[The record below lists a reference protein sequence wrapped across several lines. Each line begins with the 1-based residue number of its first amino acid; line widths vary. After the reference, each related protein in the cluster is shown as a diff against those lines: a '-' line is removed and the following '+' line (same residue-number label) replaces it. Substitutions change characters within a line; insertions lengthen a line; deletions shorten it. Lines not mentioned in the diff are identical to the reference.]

1 MKKTLI
7 ALALTALPVASMAEV
22 VLYGQ
27 MKAGYEA
34 SSTKYGSDNRG
45 PYQNGIADYGSRIG
59 LKGSEDLEHGLK
71 VIWQV
76 ESRIHLGHSNGGS
89 DGWADRDS
97 FIGLETPYGT
107 FRAGRI
113 SNQMKANMDTV
124 DPWQYNNEALGLG
137 KFTRTGQRYV
147 GIAYDSPEWS
157 GFSFNVLYS
166 PRDNVNAGERDTEYK
181 YNMGA
186 GDKYSLG
193 LNYHNAGYY
202 AKYGFDYL
210 KGSSGELIAES
221 SNGQDWNWKNKP
233 KDGQVHRIEAGY
245 DANNLFVG
253 VGYQY
258 SKNTGSYSKFANDR
272 TVLAGLDMSNIDMTD
287 PENPVVN
294 VNPINM
300 PDAGDHHVVAKNR
313 GQEAVLTVGYHFG
326 NIFPKLTYAH
336 GWDVKTDGT
345 KERNTK
351 YDQIVIGADYAFSK
365 RTTANVQA
373 GWLRE
378 GNGYTG
384 DLADPAHNDVAQKSN
399 GKTKTTA
406 IGVGLKHVF

>member
-34 SSTKYGSDNRG
+34 SSTKYGSDSRG

-76 ESRIHLGHSNGGS
+76 ESAIHLGNSNDKGDS
-89 DGWADRDS
+89 WANRDS
-97 FIGLETPYGT
+97 FIGLETPYGK

-124 DPWQYNNEALGLG
+124 DPWEYNNQALGLG

-157 GFSFNVLYS
+157 GFNFNVLYS
-166 PRDNVNAGERDTEYK
+166 PRDNVNTGERNKEYD

-210 KGSSGELIAES
+210 KNSAALLNDEG
-221 SNGQDWNWKNKP
+221 KNEF

-258 SKNTGSYSKFANDR
+258 SKNTGSYSEYVN
-272 TVLAGLDMSNIDMTD
+272 NIHPVHVNTD
-287 PENPVVN
+287 KTGIEAIAPV
-294 VNPINM
+294 
-300 PDAGDHHVVAKNR
+300 GDHNVVTDNS

-336 GWDVKTDGT
+336 GWDVKTDGS
-345 KERNTK
+345 KDKNTK
-351 YDQIVIGADYAFSK
+351 YDQIVIGADYSFSK

-378 GNGYTG
+378 GNGPDDIGDTG
-384 DLADPAHNDVAQKSN
+384 PNNDPIMVGK

-406 IGVGLKHVF
+406 FGVGLKHTF